1 MKRKILNDLI
11 EWKHSGTVQAYMLI
25 GARQVGKTYIL
36 EQFCKEHFDNFIY
49 INLEKNKEVAN
60 IFEQSLDP
68 DEIMH
73 RLSLIEGKTI
83 DPEQTVI
90 FIDEI
95 QTSERAITS
104 LKYFSEAKEHYHV
117 VTAGSLLGVALNRF
131 KSSFPV
137 GKVKRSYLYPMD
149 FEEFLWATGNEGFAD
164 EIHKCLDERIP
175 MFEAG
180 HSKLMRMYRDYL
192 FVGGMP
198 ASILEYLRVNKD
210 LNKYSNEIKRNILD
224 DYLADMSKYTTA
236 TESVKIKKV
245 FESVPFHLG
254 HESSKFTYRVV
265 EKGANKQK
273 FSSSIDWLTWS
284 QLVYRAYMLEHP
296 RIPFKGYRKENIFKV
311 YMGDVGLLTELAEMT
326 PYDLES
332 EGVSL
337 YTGMLTESYA
347 AQCLAASGSSL
358 YFWKSGNTAEIDFVV
373 KSKGLVVPLE
383 VKAST
388 NTKSKALKSYQD
400 KYNPSYAIKISAK
413 NFGFS
418 DKIWSIPLYALP
430 MLAES
435 FD

>member
-36 EQFCKEHFDNFIY
+36 EQFCKEHFDNYIY

-332 EGVSL
+332 EGASL

-358 YFWKSGNTAEIDFVV
+358 YFWKSGNIAEIDFVV

>member
-36 EQFCKEHFDNFIY
+36 EQFCKEHFDNYIY

-332 EGVSL
+332 EGASL